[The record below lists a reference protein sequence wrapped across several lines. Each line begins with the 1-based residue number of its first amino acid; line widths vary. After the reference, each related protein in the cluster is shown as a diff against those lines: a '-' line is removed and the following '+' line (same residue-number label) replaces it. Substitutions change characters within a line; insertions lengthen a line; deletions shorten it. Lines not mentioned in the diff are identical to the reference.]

1 MLYKHN
7 IIYRML
13 LKTNE
18 TILETNVEEIKE
30 SIGILLLY
38 VILWVVTELI
48 KIVYYVYKAYCPPK
62 ILEVVEEIQNNLG
75 NPLKDD
81 DEENKECE
89 ETKI

>member
-1 MLYKHN
+1 
-7 IIYRML
+7 ML
-13 LKTNE
+13 LKSNG

-62 ILEVVEEIQNNLG
+62 ILDVVEEIQNNLG
-75 NPLKDD
+75 EPLKD
-81 DEENKECE
+81 EENENKEQE
-89 ETKI
+89 KTAI